1 MKTRLELKVG
11 FFVLIGLSLLAVLL
25 IGFSKG
31 TALFHSTYTILLHLD
46 DVVGLQKN
54 ADVLMS
60 GVKVGNV
67 SAVSLAP
74 GGKSVTINLK
84 IHREFVVHKDAT
96 FRVEQSGF
104 LGDQYVAI
112 QPNENRQ
119 PPFAD
124 MDEALADPAF
134 SIQAAARTA
143 TGFIQRLDRS
153 VSKLDETLDRLR
165 RLVLNEETLTNL
177 SSTVASL
184 RQASEK
190 ASITVNSVNSLL
202 ASNGPVLSSS
212 SSNLLAFAQQ
222 MNQFASGLNDVL
234 KTNSGDFHQ
243 AIQNVEDS
251 TAQMNAILTDV
262 RSGKGL
268 AGSLMQDQQVSSD
281 FSNIVNNLSITTSNL
296 NHLGLWGVLWKKK
309 EPPSNQPQTA
319 PLKSPKTVTY

>member
-31 TALFHSTYTILLHLD
+31 TILFHSTYTILLHLD

-54 ADVLMS
+54 AEVFMS

-67 SAVSLAP
+67 SAVRLSP
-74 GGKSVTINLK
+74 GGKSVTISLK
-84 IHREFVVHKDAT
+84 IYSEFVIHKDAT
-96 FRVEQSGF
+96 FRLEQSGF

-112 QPNENRQ
+112 KPNENSK

-124 MDEALADPAF
+124 MDEAIADPAF

-153 VSKLDETLDRLR
+153 VGKLDDTLDQLR

-177 SSTVASL
+177 ASTVASL
-184 RQASEK
+184 RQTSEK
-190 ASITVNSVNSLL
+190 ASFTVASFNNLL
-202 ASNGPVLSSS
+202 ASNSPVLTSS
-212 SSNLLAFAQQ
+212 SSNLLAFAEQ
-222 MNQFASGLNDVL
+222 MNHFSGGLNDVL
-234 KTNSGDFHQ
+234 KTNSGDLHQ
-243 AIQNVEDS
+243 AILNVENS

-268 AGSLMQDQQVSSD
+268 AGSLMQNQQLSSD
-281 FSNIVNNLSITTSNL
+281 FSNIVNDLSITTSNL
-296 NHLGLWGVLWKKK
+296 NRLGLWGILWKKK
-309 EPPSNQPQTA
+309 EPRSNQPQTA
-319 PLKSPKTVTY
+319 PLKSPKTVSF